1 VFLSK
6 SQSPS
11 SFIII
16 YHIVMTSVSNPLNSI
31 PTTNPLRAPQYSA
44 LLLNSSSSPSSSSPL
59 LSTKEIV
66 FPSLSLES
74 NAEMGII
81 NEFPP
86 TLNGLG
92 VGAGVTV
99 GAALAVGDG
108 VGDSVG
114 ELDGM
119 DVMDGD

>member
-1 VFLSK
+1 
-6 SQSPS
+6 
-11 SFIII
+11 
-16 YHIVMTSVSNPLNSI
+16 
-31 PTTNPLRAPQYSA
+31 
-44 LLLNSSSSPSSSSPL
+44 
-59 LSTKEIV
+59 
-66 FPSLSLES
+66 
-74 NAEMGII
+74 MGII